1 MAASGSLTLHA
12 RAVFLGGPGAGKGTQ
27 AKRLCAAGGAAHIS
41 TGDMLRGHVSKGT
54 ELGRQAK
61 ALMDQGKLVPDDLI
75 VAMVEDRITW
85 PDAKAAW
92 ILDGFPRT
100 LPQAEALDRLL
111 GTDADRRIT
120 HVVYFRLDDAV
131 LKARLVGRR
140 NCTQCGA
147 IWHVDSNPT
156 RKPGICDTCGGE
168 LVQRADDRPEAID
181 KRLQEFH
188 ALTAE
193 PLRQYYK
200 SKDML
205 REIDADRSPAAIYE
219 ELVQLMQ

>member
-1 MAASGSLTLHA
+1 MTASSAIQLRA

-27 AKRLCAAGGAAHIS
+27 AKRLAESFRLAHIS
-41 TGDMLRGHVSKGT
+41 TGDMLRGQVARGT
-54 ELGRQAK
+54 EQGLRAK
-61 ALMDQGKLVPDDLI
+61 GLMDSGKLVPDDLI
-75 VAMVEDRITW
+75 VAMVKDRIAE

-111 GTDADRRIT
+111 GTDSQRRLT
-120 HVVYFRLDDAV
+120 HVIYFRLDDPV

-140 NCTQCGA
+140 NCSQCGA
-147 IWHVDSNPT
+147 IWHVDSKPT
-156 RKPGICDTCGGE
+156 KKMGVCDNCGGS
-168 LVQRADDRPEAID
+168 LQQRADDRPEAID

-188 ALTAE
+188 ALTAK
-193 PLRQYYK
+193 PLRSYYQQK
-200 SKDML
+200 NVL
-205 REIDADRSPAAIYE
+205 REVDANRSPDIIYQ